1 MLARNPQESLIC
13 HIELDTWHFKQ
24 PSSHQIYFK
33 VPRNTTNL
41 FVVSLLFSH
50 VLLLNYCAV
59 CGDRVKIFIGN
70 YSVLVCAVLK
80 ISADSKVY
88 ISVSVIRKKQSF

>member
-1 MLARNPQESLIC
+1 MALQASPAAIKSTLKCQETPLIYSWY
-13 HIELDTWHFKQ
+13 LF
-24 PSSHQIYFK
+24 YFH
-33 VPRNTTNL
+33 
-41 FVVSLLFSH
+41 VV
-50 VLLLNYCAV
+50 LLNYCAI

>member
-88 ISVSVIRKKQSF
+88 ISVSVIIKKQSF